1 MSNIGQMLL
10 ISSASI
16 TALCEPI
23 MPTPESRFPALQNC
37 IYLNHAAVAP
47 WPQVTA
53 DAVQAFAAE
62 NARQGTLNYPHWL
75 TVEQA
80 LREQAREL
88 LNAPAAGDI
97 ALVKNTSEGLS
108 FVAYGLDWQA
118 GDNVVGIRQEFPSNR
133 YVWQSLTK
141 QGVEFRQL
149 DLYDHPD
156 DPETALLALCDARTR
171 LISISAVQYTNGL
184 RMDLAKIGEFCRAKG
199 ILFCVDAIQQLGAMP
214 FDVQQVQADFV
225 VADGHKWMLGAE
237 GLALFY
243 VRREIL
249 EQLHL
254 TQYGWHMA
262 EGLTDYT
269 MEEYQP
275 ALDARRFE
283 CGSPNMLGIHALHAS
298 LGVLLATGMTM
309 VWEQLSARIQY
320 LVDGLQALPDVEIL
334 SDTRIERRSGIVTFR
349 SRTIPND
356 KLFKQ
361 LQDNG
366 VFCAPRGGGI
376 RFSPHFYTPFAQLA
390 QVLRVLAT

>member
-1 MSNIGQMLL
+1 MS
-10 ISSASI
+10 
-16 TALCEPI
+16 
-23 MPTPESRFPALQNC
+23 TPESLFPALQNC
-37 IYLNHAAVAP
+37 LYLNHAAVAP

-53 DAVQAFAAE
+53 DAVQTFAAE

-80 LREQAREL
+80 LREQARQL
-88 LNAPAAGDI
+88 LNAPTAGDI

-108 FVAYGLDWQA
+108 FVAYGLNWCE
-118 GDNVVGIRQEFPSNR
+118 GDNVVGVRQEFPSNR
-133 YVWQSLTK
+133 YVWQSLAS

-149 DLYDHPD
+149 DLNLHPD
-156 DPETALLALCDARTR
+156 APEDALLALCDERTR

-184 RMDLAKIGEFCRAKG
+184 RMDLGKVGEFCRANG
-199 ILFCVDAIQQLGAMP
+199 ILFCVDAIQQLGAIP
-214 FDVQQVQADFV
+214 LDVQQVQADFV
-225 VADGHKWMLGAE
+225 VADGHKWMLGPE

-243 VRREIL
+243 VRREVL
-249 EQLHL
+249 EQLRL

-262 EGLTDYT
+262 EGLTDYS

-298 LGVLLATGMTM
+298 LGVLLNTGMDT
-309 VWEQLSARIQY
+309 VWEQLSARVQY
-320 LVDGLQALPDVEIL
+320 LLDGLQALPDMEIL
-334 SDTRIERRSGIVTFR
+334 SDMRTERRSGIVTFR
-349 SRTIPND
+349 SRTVANEV
-356 KLFKQ
+356 LFKQ

-366 VFCAPRGGGI
+366 VFCALRGGGI

-390 QVLRVLAT
+390 RVLTVLTS

>member
-1 MSNIGQMLL
+1 
-10 ISSASI
+10 
-16 TALCEPI
+16 

-37 IYLNHAAVAP
+37 LYLNHAAVAP

-62 NARQGTLNYPHWL
+62 NAQQGTLNYPHWL

-88 LNAPAAGDI
+88 LNAPAASDI

-108 FVAYGLDWQA
+108 FVAYGLDWRE

-133 YVWQSLTK
+133 YVWQSLAN

-149 DLYDHPD
+149 DLNDNPA
-156 DPETALLALCDARTR
+156 DPETALLALCNARTR
-171 LISISAVQYTNGL
+171 LLSISAVQYTNGL
-184 RMDLAKIGEFCRAKG
+184 RMDLATIGAFCRANG
-199 ILFCVDAIQQLGAMP
+199 ILFCVDAIQHIGAMP

-225 VADGHKWMLGAE
+225 VADGHKWMLGPE

-243 VRREIL
+243 VRSEVL
-249 EQLHL
+249 ESLRL

-269 MEEYQP
+269 MEDYQP

-298 LGVLLATGMTM
+298 LGVLLETGMAT
-309 VWEQLSARIQY
+309 VWEQLSARVQY
-320 LVDGLQALPDVEIL
+320 LLDGLQALPEMEIL
-334 SDTRIERRSGIVTFR
+334 SDLRVERRSGIVTFR
-349 SRTIPND
+349 SRCETND
-356 KLFKQ
+356 ALFKR
-361 LQDNG
+361 LQTQG
-366 VFCAPRGGGI
+366 IFCATRGGGI
-376 RFSPHFYTPFAQLA
+376 RLSPHFYTPFAQLQ
-390 QVLRVLAT
+390 QVLDVLKTSP

>member
-1 MSNIGQMLL
+1 MLL

-249 EQLHL
+249 EQLRL

-376 RFSPHFYTPFAQLA
+376 RFSPHFYTPFAQLV

>member
-1 MSNIGQMLL
+1 
-10 ISSASI
+10 
-16 TALCEPI
+16 
-23 MPTPESRFPALQNC
+23 MPTAENRFPALQNC
-37 IYLNHAAVAP
+37 LYLNHAAVAP
-47 WPQVTA
+47 WPQITA

-62 NARQGTLNYPHWL
+62 NAQQGTLNYLHWL

-88 LNAPAAGDI
+88 LNAPTAGDI

-133 YVWQSLTK
+133 YVWQSLAS

-149 DLYDHPD
+149 DLREYPD
-156 DPETALLALCDARTR
+156 DPETALLALCDSRTR
-171 LISISAVQYTNGL
+171 LLSISAVQYTNGL
-184 RMDLAKIGEFCRAKG
+184 RMDLAKIGAFCRAKG
-199 ILFCVDAIQQLGAMP
+199 ILLCVDAIQQIGAIP

-225 VADGHKWMLGAE
+225 VADGHKWMLGPE

-243 VRREIL
+243 VRREVL
-249 EQLHL
+249 ESLRL

-269 MEEYQP
+269 MEDYQP

-298 LGVLLATGMTM
+298 LGVLLETGMAT
-309 VWEQLSARIQY
+309 VWEQLSARVQY
-320 LVDGLQALPDVEIL
+320 LLDGLQALPDMEIL
-334 SDTRIERRSGIVTFR
+334 SDTRAERLSGIVTFR
-349 SRTIPND
+349 SRTRTNAE
-356 KLFKQ
+356 LFQ
-361 LQDNG
+361 HLQNNG
-366 VFCAPRGGGI
+366 VFCAQRGGGI
-376 RFSPHFYTPFAQLA
+376 RFSPHFYTPFSQLE
-390 QVLRVLAT
+390 QVLHLLNA